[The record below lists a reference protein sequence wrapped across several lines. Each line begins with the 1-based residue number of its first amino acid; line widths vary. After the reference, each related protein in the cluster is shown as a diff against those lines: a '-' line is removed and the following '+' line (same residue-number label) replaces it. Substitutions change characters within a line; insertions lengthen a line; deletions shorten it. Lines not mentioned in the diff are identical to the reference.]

1 MTPSPLRS
9 GSPEMAPSRRPIPR
23 QPAATDR
30 PAGLTDPAL
39 TALGL
44 TAGDRVRFR
53 RRDSERWKEATVAR
67 READGSL
74 SLRDGR
80 GGLRAMPIDTVEVR
94 VVGPRGGITWEP
106 LTERAA
112 RTEQMRLI

>member
-1 MTPSPLRS
+1 MPP
-9 GSPEMAPSRRPIPR
+9 ARRPAAKR
-23 QPAATDR
+23 QSVTDR

-39 TALGL
+39 TTLGL

-53 RRDSERWKEATVAR
+53 RRDTERWKEATVAR

-74 SLRDGR
+74 SVRDGR
-80 GGLRAMPIDTVEVR
+80 GGLRAIPIDLVEVR
-94 VVGPRGGITWEP
+94 IVGPRGGITWES

>member
-1 MTPSPLRS
+1 MPP
-9 GSPEMAPSRRPIPR
+9 ARRPLSR
-23 QPAATDR
+23 QPAPTDR

-80 GGLRAMPIDTVEVR
+80 GGLRAIPIDAVEVR
-94 VVGPRGGITWEP
+94 VVGPRGGVTWES
-106 LTERAA
+106 LTDRAA

>member
-1 MTPSPLRS
+1 
-9 GSPEMAPSRRPIPR
+9 MAAPRRTRTSAPI
-23 QPAATDR
+23 
-30 PAGLTDPAL
+30 GLTDPAL
-39 TALGL
+39 AGLGL
-44 TAGDRVRFR
+44 TVGDRVRFR

-74 SLRDGR
+74 SVRDSR
-80 GGLRAMPIDTVEVR
+80 GGLRAIPVEQVEVR

-106 LTERAA
+106 LAERAA

>member
-1 MTPSPLRS
+1 MTPSPLL
-9 GSPEMAPSRRPIPR
+9 PDWLEMPPARRPISR

-53 RRDSERWKEATVAR
+53 RRDTERWKEATVAR

-74 SLRDGR
+74 SLRDSR
-80 GGLRAMPIDTVEVR
+80 GGLRAIPIDLVEVR
-94 VVGPRGGITWEP
+94 VVGPRGGITWES
-106 LTERAA
+106 LTERAN

>member
-1 MTPSPLRS
+1 MPP
-9 GSPEMAPSRRPIPR
+9 ARRPAAKR
-23 QPAATDR
+23 QSVTDR

-39 TALGL
+39 TMLGL

-53 RRDSERWKEATVAR
+53 RRDTERWKEATVAR

-74 SLRDGR
+74 SVRDGR
-80 GGLRAMPIDTVEVR
+80 GGLRAIPIDLVEVR
-94 VVGPRGGITWEP
+94 IVGPRGGITWES